1 MAQNNQTDHL
11 RILLLGKT
19 GSGKSS
25 AGNTILGRRAFG
37 VAFSAASATSKS
49 NSHDV
54 TLGGQKITVIDTPGL
69 YDTSMKIEQL
79 KHEIEKLFNHSG
91 DGIHAILLVIKLGAK
106 FTEEERNT
114 VQWIKE
120 NFGEDVSKNTIV
132 LFTNG
137 DELEHSGMTIEDYI
151 NEGGKL
157 RGLVEQCNGRYQVFN
172 NRAEDQ
178 TQVTELLRKIRE
190 MIQENNN
197 NLYTKEKYQEFQ
209 RKLKIAKFAGVLTA
223 GVIGAG
229 AAGGTA
235 AVA

>member
-1 MAQNNQTDHL
+1 
-11 RILLLGKT
+11 
-19 GSGKSS
+19 
-25 AGNTILGRRAFG
+25 GNTILGRRAFG

-157 RGLVEQCNGRYQVFN
+157 RGLRYISVQNV
-172 NRAEDQ
+172 Q
-178 TQVTELLRKIRE
+178 
-190 MIQENNN
+190 
-197 NLYTKEKYQEFQ
+197 
-209 RKLKIAKFAGVLTA
+209 LKITIKGLKLSHFVYNFKCGLSSVVCHMTGKFILKVFIYCYFSKIMIFHLLKI
-223 GVIGAG
+223 VILLYESNHY
-229 AAGGTA
+229 T
-235 AVA
+235 V